1 MQLIKRLTQTLS
13 AGSTSLTFTDSMI
26 NNNSVIE
33 VYADSIDVYPTA
45 LSQTGTSVTA
55 QFDAQLENHSIL
67 LLINNIVSLSDPE
80 LATLLDVDLS
90 TLSDD
95 DIVTY
100 DETAEKWINAGART
114 AADISYDNTDSGL
127 TATDVQGAIDEV
139 FQYVSDGKVL
149 IADAITDKGVPTS
162 ATDTFATMATNIS
175 NIPSGG
181 GGAGPIFE
189 AMGFTKLENPT
200 YTVIH
205 GTITNASGNQI
216 NGSSNKNMLRIDLG
230 ANKNAR
236 WIYAEVHCD
245 NAVMNR
251 SGCTSSRTAQ
261 DLTTG
266 YAQDTYGAKG
276 LMFSFTAT
284 KDIVCIGTGGS
295 TASNV
300 YCRYVYLEVASTDI
314 SSETFNITLY
324 WR

>member
-45 LSQTGTSVTA
+45 LSQSGTSVTV
-55 QFDAQLENHSIL
+55 QFDEQQAAHSIL
-67 LLINNIVSLSDPE
+67 LLINNIVSLSDPT
-80 LATLLDVDLS
+80 LATLLDVDLG
-90 TLSDD
+90 TLSED
-95 DIVTY
+95 DILTY
-100 DETAEKWINAGART
+100 DETVDKWVNAGART

-127 TATDVQGAIDEV
+127 TAENVQDAIDEV
-139 FQYVSDGKVL
+139 FQSVSDGKEL

-162 ATDTFATMATNIS
+162 ATDTFATMASNIS
-175 NIPSGG
+175 SIPSGG

-189 AMGFTKLENPT
+189 AMGFNKVENPT
-200 YTVIH
+200 YTIVH
-205 GTITNASGNQI
+205 GTITNQNGNQI
-216 NGSSNKNMLRIDLG
+216 NGYSYKNMLRIDLG

-245 NAVMNR
+245 NAVINR
-251 SGCTSSRTAQ
+251 SGCTSSRNPQ

-266 YAQDTYGAKG
+266 YAQDQYGVRG
-276 LMFSFTAT
+276 LMFSFTAA
-284 KDIVCIGTGGS
+284 KDIVCIGTGAG
-295 TASNV
+295 TASNI
-300 YCRYVYLEVASTDI
+300 YCRYVYLEVSSADI